1 MTGLLPARLSVR
13 LEVPVVP
20 GADEARDW
28 LETELS
34 QSEYQEAQ
42 PGLAEKMLATV
53 MEWLDEVLSGLQGVG
68 PTAGVLLL
76 GLGAL
81 VLLALAVLVIRPRL
95 NASHRRPGLFDVAL
109 PEQDAA
115 THRLLADKAAAD
127 GDWDTALAERLRAIL
142 RTAEERVILD
152 RRPGRTAYEA
162 GSALSSVF
170 PSATDDILWLSGRFD
185 EVRYG
190 NGRADAEDA
199 RRAQRLDAHLLQSQP
214 APDAGRANP
223 YLAVPK

>member
-1 MTGLLPARLSVR
+1 MIVHISPGLPVR
-13 LEVPVVP
+13 FEIPVAP
-20 GADEARDW
+20 GADEARSW

-34 QSEYQEAQ
+34 QGEYQEAR
-42 PGLAEKMLATV
+42 PGLAEQLLGTV
-53 MEWLDEVLSGLQGVG
+53 LEWLGDVLSGIQGVG

-81 VLLALAVLVIRPRL
+81 LVLALAVLVIRPRL
-95 NASHRRPGLFDVAL
+95 NARRRPGLFEESA

-115 THRLLADKAAAD
+115 VHRRLAEKAAAD
-127 GDWDTALAERLRAIL
+127 GDWDTALAERLRAVL

-170 PSATDDILWLSGRFD
+170 PATADEILWLSRRFD

-190 NGRADAEDA
+190 NGRAGAEDA
-199 RRAQRLDAHLLQSQP
+199 RRAQELDSLLLQSQP
-214 APDAGRANP
+214 ASGAGQAP

>member
-1 MTGLLPARLSVR
+1 MIEHVSARLPVR
-13 LEVPVVP
+13 FEIPVAP
-20 GADEARDW
+20 GADEARSW
-28 LETELS
+28 LESELS
-34 QSEYQEAQ
+34 QGEYQEAR
-42 PGLAEKMLATV
+42 PGLAEQLLGTV
-53 MEWLDEVLSGLQGVG
+53 LEWLGDVLAGIQGVG

-81 VLLALAVLVIRPRL
+81 LVLALAVLVIRPRL
-95 NASHRRPGLFDVAL
+95 NARRRRPGLFEESA

-115 THRLLADKAAAD
+115 VHRRLAEKAAAD
-127 GDWDTALAERLRAIL
+127 RDWDTALAERLRAVL

-170 PSATDDILWLSGRFD
+170 SAAADEILWLSRRFD

-190 NGRADAEDA
+190 NGRAGAEDA
-199 RRAQRLDAHLLQSQP
+199 ARAQELDSLLLQSQP
-214 APDAGRANP
+214 ASGAGQAPP